1 MSRSV
6 GLLNP
11 RPKGRLA
18 EGHCLLQPTH
28 PTHSF
33 GLGVLMGHPH
43 VLGSAEAAQGRE
55 ALPSWNF
62 LSIGLISQATGEII
76 SYCTST
82 VRKVKLGNRPKSE
95 AEGRGLT

>member
-11 RPKGRLA
+11 RPKGPLA
-18 EGHCLLQPTH
+18 EGHCFLQPTH

-62 LSIGLISQATGEII
+62 LSIGLIRQQMRSFHTAQ
-76 SYCTST
+76 
-82 VRKVKLGNRPKSE
+82 VL
-95 AEGRGLT
+95 